1 MTIKYFLNIQEY
13 KKNSDTE
20 DTISLS
26 EFIILISLV
35 KGLRSQ
41 RAKTLS
47 QHLTQNFP
55 YVTMEYFLFVTFIN
69 IL

>member
-47 QHLTQNFP
+47 QQLTQNCP
-55 YVTMEYFLFVTFIN
+55 YVKMEYFLFVTVIN